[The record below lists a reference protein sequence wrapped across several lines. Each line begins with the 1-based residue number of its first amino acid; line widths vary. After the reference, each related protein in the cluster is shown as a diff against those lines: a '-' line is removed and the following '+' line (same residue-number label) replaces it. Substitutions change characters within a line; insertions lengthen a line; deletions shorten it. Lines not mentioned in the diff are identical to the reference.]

1 MSKNPPFASRYSSTR
16 GQFALFCCIALAPTG
31 LSAQWWPAHAPR
43 DYEDC
48 SERAEKTTTSKEAR
62 AALISQCD
70 TKFSGRRKIGGGYGY
85 YDFMQ
90 NQHFDI
96 AGPNP
101 TPEELRL
108 MDERYIVYLDDLRRS
123 AIAAAFVEK
132 QRQQTQADSENDLAR
147 ASGWL
152 RRAKASSPGR

>member
-1 MSKNPPFASRYSSTR
+1 
-16 GQFALFCCIALAPTG
+16 
-31 LSAQWWPAHAPR
+31 
-43 DYEDC
+43 
-48 SERAEKTTTSKEAR
+48 
-62 AALISQCD
+62 
-70 TKFSGRRKIGGGYGY
+70 
-85 YDFMQ
+85 MQ

-101 TPEELRL
+101 MPEELRL

-152 RRAKASSPGR
+152 RRVKASSPGRR